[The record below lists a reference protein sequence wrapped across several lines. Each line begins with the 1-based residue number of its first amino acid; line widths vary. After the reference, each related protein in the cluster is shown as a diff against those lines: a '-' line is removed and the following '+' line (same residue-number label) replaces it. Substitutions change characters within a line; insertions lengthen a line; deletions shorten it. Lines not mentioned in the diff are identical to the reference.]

1 MRLALVLCAAA
12 LAVFAPAALAAPPA
26 PVVNAPT
33 EGAATKSPIAFS
45 GTAEAGGTIT
55 IAERAVEMGT
65 APVAADGTWAASIAA
80 DSGAH
85 TFTITVTDAG
95 EVSPATTRAVNVDA
109 GVPAAPS
116 IDSPVEG
123 SAQRSTTVTLKGRA
137 ETDST
142 VTVAGQSTTAAGG
155 EWTLVLDDQS
165 EGAHAYT
172 ATATDAV
179 GNVSEASAPRTV
191 VVDLTAPAPP
201 DITGG
206 PHAFGLSAEA
216 GAALECRLDGPG
228 GAGTFAACASG
239 IGYPDL
245 APGDYRFLAQAT
257 DAAGNVSAPAEH
269 PFTVAAIVPAPSPT
283 ATPTPRATP
292 SPVATPSFRQSVVLR
307 PATGRTLIRRPGT
320 TAFGELRGK
329 TTVPLGTAVNVKD
342 GTVVLTSAPAAG
354 AKTETAKLL
363 GGVFTVTQPAT
374 GIELALSETLRC
386 GHSRQLTAD
395 GAGAFRI
402 RGRFG
407 TATGRGAKWQ
417 VQDSCSKTTVRV
429 TRGVVAVLAKRAKK
443 TVLVRAGRHYTAQS
457 NR

>member
-1 MRLALVLCAAA
+1 MRLALVLGAAV
-12 LAVFAPAALAAPPA
+12 LAVFAPAALAVPPVPVVTGPETPGNQTSVTFSWDAVAGVTYTCRLDAAEFGPCTLPIDVTPGDHVFTVRADDGAGTADGSYAFTIDTTAPLA
-26 PVVNAPT
+26 PVIETPAD
-33 EGAATKSPIAFS
+33 GSATNSTTVTLS
-45 GTAEAGGTIT
+45 GTAEA
-55 IAERAVEMGT
+55 
-65 APVAADGTWAASIAA
+65 
-80 DSGAH
+80 
-85 TFTITVTDAG
+85 
-95 EVSPATTRAVNVDA
+95 
-109 GVPAAPS
+109 
-116 IDSPVEG
+116 
-123 SAQRSTTVTLKGRA
+123 
-137 ETDST
+137 DST
-142 VTVAGQSTTAAGG
+142 VEVGDKSVVATGG
-155 EWTLVLDDQS
+155 HWTLVLNDQA

-191 VVDLTAPAPP
+191 VVDLTAPAAPA
-201 DITGG
+201 ITGG
-206 PHAFGLSAEA
+206 PDAFGLSAEA